1 MVKIK
6 IGHKT
11 ISENKPIFYIA
22 EAGVNHNG
30 SVAIAKKLI
39 NTAKKYGADA
49 IKFQSFLANE
59 IIVPKGPKAK
69 YHDQTVGKKIN
80 WYDLLKKQEISVKM
94 HKILINYCKKKQI
107 IFLSTPYDFKSASL
121 LNKLGVKAFKIA
133 STDNNNF
140 PLIEKIV
147 KFRKPIIISTA
158 MTNLNEVED
167 IVKFFRKLKF
177 KKYIILQCTGSYP
190 SKTSD
195 ANLRVLQSYKKKFKC
210 LVGYSDH
217 TPVNTSTIVSVG
229 LGAKVIEKHF
239 TINKKMWGPDHRM
252 SLSPKELKK
261 SIQEVRLADTSLG
274 KTTKEVLMCEK
285 ENRNKLKKSLV
296 FSRNMK
302 KNEKIRLSDL
312 KIKRPG
318 TGIRPKLINKVI
330 GLRLKKNIKANT
342 LIKFIFLKK

>member
-1 MVKIK
+1 MIKIK

-11 ISENKPIFYIA
+11 IGENKPIFYIA

-30 SVAIAKKLI
+30 SLAIAKKLI

-49 IKFQSFLANE
+49 IKFQSFLADE
-59 IIVPKGPKAK
+59 IIIPKGPKAK
-69 YHDQTVGKKIN
+69 YHDETVGKKTN
-80 WYDLLKKQEISVKM
+80 WYDLLKKQEISIKM
-94 HKILINYCKKKQI
+94 HKFLISYCKKKQI
-107 IFLSTPYDFKSASL
+107 IFLSTPYDYQSALL
-121 LNKLGVKAFKIA
+121 LNKLGVNAFKIA

-158 MTNLNEVED
+158 MTNFNEVED
-167 IVKFFRKLKF
+167 IVKFFRKLRF

-195 ANLRVLQSYKKKFKC
+195 ANLRVLQIYKKKFKC

-217 TPVNTSTIVSVG
+217 TPVNTSAIVSVG

-274 KTTKEVLMCEK
+274 KAKKEVLMCEK

-302 KNEKIRLSDL
+302 KYEKIRLSDL

-318 TGIRPKLINKVI
+318 TGIGPKLINKVI

-342 LIKFIFLKK
+342 LIKFASLKK